1 MLTQARLKELFN
13 YDPETGIF
21 TRLKEAGGQI
31 AGTVPTCLDDW
42 GYLRFRVDHKKYRA
56 QRLAWLYVYGVWPTY
71 FIDHINGNTLDNRI
85 ANLRDVTNQ
94 ANSQNCKGAT
104 KISKTGVRG
113 VHFHKPTQKYG
124 AQINVSGKKIW
135 LGTFESL
142 DAASEA
148 YTIARKQYHIG
159 YVY

>member
-1 MLTQARLKELFN
+1 MLTQSRLKELFH

-21 TRLKEAGGQI
+21 TRIKLAGGQKSGVI
-31 AGTVPTCLDDW
+31 PKCLDDW
-42 GYLRFRVDHKKYRA
+42 GYLRFRVDRNKYRA
-56 QRLAWLYVYGVWPTY
+56 QRLAWLYVYGVWPTH
-71 FIDHINGNTLDNRI
+71 FIDHINGNPLDNRI

-113 VHFHKPTQKYG
+113 VHFHKASQKYG

-135 LGTFESL
+135 LGSFVSHI
-142 DAASEA
+142 DASIA
-148 YTIARKQYHIG
+148 YTEARKKYHIG
-159 YVY
+159 YID